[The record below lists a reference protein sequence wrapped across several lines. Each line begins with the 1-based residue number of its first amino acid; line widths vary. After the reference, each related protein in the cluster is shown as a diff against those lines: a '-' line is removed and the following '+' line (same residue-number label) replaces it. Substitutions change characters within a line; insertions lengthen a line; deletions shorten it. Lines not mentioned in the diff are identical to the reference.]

1 VPKPTCTYADN
12 QQTTKRKKEK
22 FMAKYDSKAGIPL
35 GTIVDNKR
43 VKVGAPPVILQAQ
56 AYGYIPLE
64 TPAQLKQWQEDLRTF
79 HGISIDASGLAGI
92 AAETC
97 SAGCSDACDMI
108 Q

>member
-1 VPKPTCTYADN
+1 M
-12 QQTTKRKKEK
+12 KEAG
-22 FMAKYDSKAGIPL
+22 MAKSKKSSVAL
-35 GTIVDNKR
+35 GSIVDNSR
-43 VKVGAPPVILQAQ
+43 IKVGAPPVILQAQ

-64 TPAQLKQWQEDLRTF
+64 TPEQLKQWQEDLRTF
-79 HGISIDASGLAGI
+79 HGISLDASRLAGI